1 MRLAVVGLGALGA
14 RAARQ
19 LASTPGVTEIVLGEP
34 DAAKRHAVAEVL
46 GPIATPADWSFDDD
60 LPEGI
65 ADCDAALLAGPTDH
79 HVDQA
84 RRLVALRRPFVSTAD
99 GRSVVQELL
108 DLDDEAVRSEV
119 AAVAGAAFS
128 PGLSCALA
136 RHGTTWFDSVDEV
149 HVAWLGTGGP
159 ACAHQHH
166 RTFAGSALE
175 WHDGEW
181 MLRPAG
187 SGRELCWF
195 PDPVGA
201 ADCYRGAQAEPL
213 LLQPALD
220 GVQRITARMAGT
232 RRDRM
237 LARLPMLRP
246 PHPEGAVGA
255 LRVEIRGRRAGGTD
269 TVILG
274 AIDRPAVAGAAV
286 AAVATVWA
294 AEGRAIDTGVGG
306 VAAQFEALPFL
317 AELARRGIRAAI
329 FEGASSAEAAPSSV

>member
-1 MRLAVVGLGALGA
+1 MRLAVVGLGAVGA
-14 RAARQ
+14 RATRQ
-19 LASTPGVTEIVLGEP
+19 LASTPGVTEIVLAEP
-34 DAAKRHAVAEVL
+34 DVAKRDAIAEIL
-46 GPIATPADWSFDDD
+46 GPIATTVDWSPDDD
-60 LPEGI
+60 LPNGI
-65 ADCDAALLAGPTDH
+65 ADCDATLLAGPSEA
-79 HVDQA
+79 HVAQA

-99 GRSVVQELL
+99 GRPVVQALV
-108 DLDDEAVRSEV
+108 DLDAEAASYGVP
-119 AAVAGAAFS
+119 AVVGAAFS

-136 RHGTTWFDSVDEV
+136 RHGTAWFDEVDEV

-166 RTFAGSALE
+166 RNFAGSALE

-181 MLRPAG
+181 TQRPAG

-201 ADCYRGAQAEPL
+201 ADCYRGDQCEPL
-213 LLQPALD
+213 LLQPALE
-220 GVQRITARMAGT
+220 GVSRITARMAGT

-255 LRVEIRGRRAGGTD
+255 LRVEIRGRRAGATD
-269 TVILG
+269 TVVLG

-294 AEGRAIDTGVGG
+294 AEGRVLGPGVGG
-306 VAAQFEALPFL
+306 VAARFEVVPFL
-317 AELARRGIRAAI
+317 TELARRGIRAAI
-329 FEGASSAEAAPSSV
+329 FEGSSPADPVATVD

>member
-19 LASTPGVTEIVLGEP
+19 LASTPGVTEILLAEP
-34 DAAKRHAVAEVL
+34 DVAKRDAIAEVL
-46 GPIATPADWSFDDD
+46 GPVATAVDWAVGDD
-60 LPEGI
+60 LPGGV
-65 ADCDAALLAGPTDH
+65 ADCDAALLAGPSEF
-79 HVDQA
+79 HVEQA

-99 GRSVVQELL
+99 ARPAVQGLL
-108 DLDDEAVRSEV
+108 DLDAEA
-119 AAVAGAAFS
+119 AGFGLPAVVGAAFS

-136 RHGTTWFDSVDEV
+136 RHGAGWFDAVDEV

-166 RTFAGSALE
+166 RNFAGSALE
-175 WHDGEW
+175 WHDGAW
-181 MLRPAG
+181 AQRPAG

-195 PDPVGA
+195 PEPVGA
-201 ADCYRGAQAEPL
+201 ADCYRGDQCEPL
-213 LLQPALD
+213 LLQPALE
-220 GVQRITARMAGT
+220 GVSRITARMAGT
-232 RRDRM
+232 RRDRL

-255 LRVEIRGRRAGGTD
+255 LRVELRGRRSGGTD
-269 TVILG
+269 TVVLG

-294 AEGRAIDTGVGG
+294 AEGRTRRAGVGG
-306 VAAQFEALPFL
+306 VAAQFEVLPFL
-317 AELARRGIRAAI
+317 SELARRGIRAAI
-329 FEGASSAEAAPSSV
+329 FDGSSPAEPSVSSG